1 MNKITTKVVGRSAL
15 AAALSLGLSAGIV
28 GVASASTVT
37 HHPLKHADHEGRP
50 FQHQLRGVVSAYTA
64 GSSISITAPG
74 ASTPTVYTLTSA
86 TTIVGLASGATL
98 APGAHVGLVLSSTTP
113 ATVTT
118 ILVGMR
124 GEGEGFGHPG
134 SNMPGM
140 NMGGFNH
147 DGNNG
152 RGSSQRGGGRR

>member
-1 MNKITTKVVGRSAL
+1 
-15 AAALSLGLSAGIV
+15 
-28 GVASASTVT
+28 
-37 HHPLKHADHEGRP
+37 
-50 FQHQLRGVVSAYTA
+50 
-64 GSSISITAPG
+64 

-98 APGAHVGLVLSSTTP
+98 AAGAHVGLVLSSTTP

-124 GEGEGFGHPG
+124 GEGEGFGHPE

-152 RGSSQRGGGRR
+152 GGSSQRGGGRR